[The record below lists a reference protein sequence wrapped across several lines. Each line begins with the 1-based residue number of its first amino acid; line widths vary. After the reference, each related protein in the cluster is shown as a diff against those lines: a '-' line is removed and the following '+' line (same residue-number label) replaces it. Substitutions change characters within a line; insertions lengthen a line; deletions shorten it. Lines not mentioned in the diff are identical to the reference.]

1 MTDTRQVVVVTGGTR
16 GVGAGI
22 ARSFLAT
29 GARVV
34 VCARRPPENPVE
46 AAGESAEF
54 RPLDLRDA
62 QAAHAFFAGVAADH
76 GRVDALVN
84 NAGGTPFGLLA
95 ESAPARQ
102 AKIVELNLLAPLYA
116 SLAAYEVMRGQGGQG
131 GGGGSI
137 TMIGSVS
144 GSRPSPGSGA
154 YGAAKAGLENLA
166 RTMAVEWAP
175 AVRVN
180 TVVLGLAR
188 TESAHLHYGDEDGVA
203 AVARTVPLGR
213 LADPSDVGDACVFL
227 ASAAARY
234 ISGAALHLHGGGE
247 RPAFLDAASVN
258 H

>member
-22 ARSFLAT
+22 ARSFLTA
-29 GARVV
+29 GAHVV
-34 VCARRPPENPVE
+34 VCARRPPEKPVE
-46 AAGESAEF
+46 AAGAAAEF

-62 QAAHAFFAGVAADH
+62 EAAHAFFAQVAADH

-95 ESAPARQ
+95 DSAPARQ

-116 SLAAYEVMRGQGGQG
+116 SLGAHDVMRRQGS
-131 GGGGSI
+131 GGSI

-144 GSRPSPGSGA
+144 GTRPSPGSGA

-188 TESAHLHYGDEDGVA
+188 TESAALHYGDEEGVA
-203 AVARTVPLGR
+203 QVARTVPLGR

-227 ASAAARY
+227 ASDRARY
-234 ISGAALHLHGGGE
+234 ISGAALQLHGGGE

>member
-22 ARSFLAT
+22 ARSFLAA

-34 VCARRPPENPVE
+34 VCARRPPDRPVE
-46 AAGESAEF
+46 AAGTAAEF

-62 QAAHAFFAGVAADH
+62 AATHAFFAGVAADH
-76 GRVDALVN
+76 GRLDALVN

-95 ESAPARQ
+95 ESAPARH
-102 AKIVELNLLAPLYA
+102 AKIVELNLLAPLHA
-116 SLAAYEVMRGQGGQG
+116 SLAAYEVMRGQED
-131 GGGGSI
+131 GGGSI

-175 AVRVN
+175 KVRVN

-188 TESAHLHYGDEDGVA
+188 TESAHLHYGDEAGVA

-227 ASAAARY
+227 ASDGARY

>member
-34 VCARRPPENPVE
+34 ICARRPPDRPVE
-46 AAGESAEF
+46 AAGDAAEF

-62 QAAHAFFAGVAADH
+62 AAARAFFADVAADH
-76 GRVDALVN
+76 GAVDALVN

-95 ESAPARQ
+95 EAGPDRQ

-116 SLAAYEVMRGQGGQG
+116 SLAARDVMCAQET
-131 GGGGSI
+131 GGSI

-144 GSRPSPGSGA
+144 GTRPSPGSGA

-166 RTMAVEWAP
+166 GTMAVEWAP

-188 TESAHLHYGDEDGVA
+188 TESAALHYGDEEGIA
-203 AVARTVPLGR
+203 QVARTVPLGR

-227 ASAAARY
+227 ASDRARY
-234 ISGAALHLHGGGE
+234 ISGAALRLHGGGE
-247 RPAFLDAASVN
+247 RPAFLAAASVN

>member
-1 MTDTRQVVVVTGGTR
+1 MTDTGQVVVVTGGTR

-22 ARSFLAT
+22 ACAFLAA

-34 VCARRPPENPVE
+34 VCARRPPREPVE
-46 AAGESAEF
+46 AAGATAEF

-62 QAAHAFFAGVAADH
+62 EAIPAFFDAVAADH
-76 GRVDALVN
+76 GGVDALVN
-84 NAGGTPFGLLA
+84 NAGGTPYGLLA
-95 ESAPARQ
+95 GAAPARQ
-102 AKIVELNLLAPLYA
+102 ARIVELNLLAPLYA
-116 SLAAYEVMRGQGGQG
+116 SVAAHEVMRAQES
-131 GGGGSI
+131 GGSI

-144 GSRPSPGSGA
+144 GTRPSPGSGA

-188 TESAHLHYGDEDGVA
+188 TERAHLHYGDEEGVER
-203 AVARTVPLGR
+203 VARTVPLGR
-213 LADPSDVGDACVFL
+213 LADPADVGDACVFL
-227 ASAAARY
+227 ASDRARY
-234 ISGAALHLHGGGE
+234 ISGAALQLHGGGE

>member
-22 ARSFLAT
+22 ARGFLAA

-34 VCARRPPENPVE
+34 VCARRAPDRPVE
-46 AAGESAEF
+46 AAGAAAEF

-62 QAAHAFFAGVAADH
+62 RAVQVFFREVAADH

-95 ESAPARQ
+95 DTAPARQ
-102 AKIVELNLLAPLYA
+102 AKVVELNLLAPLYA
-116 SLAAYEVMRGQGGQG
+116 SLAAYDVLRAQES
-131 GGGGSI
+131 GGSI

-144 GSRPSPGSGA
+144 GTRPSPGSGA

-188 TESAHLHYGDEDGVA
+188 TESAPLHYGDEEGVA
-203 AVARTVPLGR
+203 RVARTVPLGR
-213 LADPSDVGDACVFL
+213 LADPSDVADACVFL
-227 ASAAARY
+227 ASDRARY

>member
-22 ARSFLAT
+22 ARSFLAA
-29 GARVV
+29 GARVLI
-34 VCARRPPENPVE
+34 CARRPPDKPVE
-46 AAGESAEF
+46 EAGETAEF

-62 QAAHAFFAGVAADH
+62 EAAHVFFDEVAAAH
-76 GRVDALVN
+76 GKVDSLVN

-95 ESAPARQ
+95 ASSPARQ
-102 AKIVELNLLAPLYA
+102 AKIIELNLLAPLHA
-116 SLAAYEVMRGQGGQG
+116 SLGAYEVMRHQES
-131 GGGGSI
+131 GGSI

-144 GSRPSPGSGA
+144 GTRPSPGSAA

-166 RTMAVEWAP
+166 GTMAVEWAP

-188 TESAHLHYGDEDGVA
+188 TESAALHYGDEEGIA
-203 AVARTVPLGR
+203 QVARTVPLGR

-227 ASAAARY
+227 ASDRAKY
-234 ISGAALHLHGGGE
+234 ISGAALRLHGGGE
-247 RPAFLDAASVN
+247 RPAFLAAASVN

>member
-1 MTDTRQVVVVTGGTR
+1 MTDTGQVVVVTGGTR

-22 ARSFLAT
+22 ARAFLAA
-29 GARVV
+29 GAHVV
-34 VCARRPPENPVE
+34 VCARRPPREPVE
-46 AAGESAEF
+46 AAGATAEF

-62 QAAHAFFAGVAADH
+62 EAIPAFFDAVAADH
-76 GRVDALVN
+76 GGVDTLVN
-84 NAGGTPFGLLA
+84 NAGGTPYGLLA
-95 ESAPARQ
+95 GAAPARQ
-102 AKIVELNLLAPLYA
+102 ARIVELNLLAPLYA
-116 SLAAYEVMRGQGGQG
+116 SIAAHEVMRAQE
-131 GGGGSI
+131 GGGSI

-144 GSRPSPGSGA
+144 GTRPSPGSGA

-188 TESAHLHYGDEDGVA
+188 TERAHLHYGDEEGVER
-203 AVARTVPLGR
+203 VARTVPLGR
-213 LADPSDVGDACVFL
+213 LADPADVGDACVFL
-227 ASAAARY
+227 ASDRARY
-234 ISGAALHLHGGGE
+234 ISGAALQLHGGGE

>member
-22 ARSFLAT
+22 ARGFLAA

-34 VCARRPPENPVE
+34 VCARRPPEHPVE
-46 AAGESAEF
+46 AAGAAAEF

-62 QAAHAFFAGVAADH
+62 EAAHRFFAEVAADH

-116 SLAAYEVMRGQGGQG
+116 SLAAYEVMRGREPGDGAA
-131 GGGGSI
+131 SI

-144 GSRPSPGSGA
+144 GSRPSPGTGA

-175 AVRVN
+175 KVRVN

-188 TESAHLHYGDEDGVA
+188 TESAHLHYGDEGGIA
-203 AVARTVPLGR
+203 EVARTVPLGR

-227 ASAAARY
+227 ASDSARY

>member
-1 MTDTRQVVVVTGGTR
+1 MTDTGQVVVVTGGTR

-22 ARSFLAT
+22 ARAFLAA

-34 VCARRPPENPVE
+34 VCARRPPREPVE
-46 AAGESAEF
+46 AAGATAEF

-62 QAAHAFFAGVAADH
+62 EAIPAFFDAVAADH
-76 GRVDALVN
+76 GGVDTLVN
-84 NAGGTPFGLLA
+84 NAGGTPYGLLA
-95 ESAPARQ
+95 GAAPARQ
-102 AKIVELNLLAPLYA
+102 ARIVELNLLAPLYA
-116 SLAAYEVMRGQGGQG
+116 SVAAHEVMRAQES
-131 GGGGSI
+131 GGSI

-144 GSRPSPGSGA
+144 GTRPSPGSGA

-188 TESAHLHYGDEDGVA
+188 TERAPLHYGDEEGVER
-203 AVARTVPLGR
+203 VARTVPLGR
-213 LADPSDVGDACVFL
+213 LADPADVGDACVFL
-227 ASAAARY
+227 ASDRARY
-234 ISGAALHLHGGGE
+234 ISGAALQLHGGGE